1 MNELCPKASDYL
13 YIYDICDICA
23 RESINKPL
31 FAHDCILDPQEGGSS
46 KVCHPKKSCHL
57 KTVETL
63 CKAEFRGTFAVI
75 LWMAILCEVPVRC
88 TSSHDVPGDQRII
101 GKTPQDAPSLM
112 TTPETPEPEEDDAM
126 AIHINW
132 GLIHDS
138 LCFRVASIHLASC
151 PINGKLGFKKREFS
165 TTQRWLTDALRFIHP
180 NPSNQKKNIY
190 IYI

>member
-1 MNELCPKASDYL
+1 MSSSPKT
-13 YIYDICDICA
+13 
-23 RESINKPL
+23 
-31 FAHDCILDPQEGGSS
+31 
-46 KVCHPKKSCHL
+46 SCHL

-112 TTPETPEPEEDDAM
+112 TTPETAEPEKDDAM

-138 LCFRVASIHLASC
+138 LCFRVASIHLAVVQGKTR
-151 PINGKLGFKKREFS
+151 INARLGFKKREFS
-165 TTQRWLTDALRFIHP
+165 TIQTWLTDALRFIHP
-180 NPSNQKKNIY
+180 NPPTPKKTY
-190 IYI
+190 IICFDLCFLKKPPFQIPNKRKTET